1 MPMPLF
7 HRTTQRAADQP
18 PPKRRILVADDDPS
32 IGRLI
37 QTALPAQ
44 QYETVVVANGM
55 EALEAF
61 DRGQFDLVFLDVM
74 MPFVDGFDAC
84 ERIRAKSDVPIVIIT
99 ARDGTDDIVQGFRRG
114 ADEYITKPFRV
125 AEFVARVEAILR
137 RVDMQKARTA
147 PPLVHVG
154 DLVIDATAHKVSVRG
169 AEVKLTPM
177 EFELLYFLAA
187 NAGQV
192 FTREVLFREVWGY
205 EYVGETNLVDV
216 CVRRLREKVE
226 VEPSKPKIIVTVRG
240 VGYKLERA

>member
-1 MPMPLF
+1 MPLF

-137 RVDMQKARTA
+137 RVDMQK
-147 PPLVHVG
+147 
-154 DLVIDATAHKVSVRG
+154 
-169 AEVKLTPM
+169 
-177 EFELLYFLAA
+177 
-187 NAGQV
+187 
-192 FTREVLFREVWGY
+192 
-205 EYVGETNLVDV
+205 
-216 CVRRLREKVE
+216 
-226 VEPSKPKIIVTVRG
+226 
-240 VGYKLERA
+240 

>member
-1 MPMPLF
+1 MPLF
-7 HRTTQRAADQP
+7 HRTSQRAADQS
-18 PPKRRILVADDDPS
+18 PPKRRILVAVDAPA
-32 IGRLI
+32 IERLI
-37 QTALPAQ
+37 QTALPTQ
-44 QYETVVVANGM
+44 QYETKVVANGL

-61 DRGQFDLVFLDVM
+61 ERESFDLIFLDVM

-99 ARDGTDDIVQGFRRG
+99 ARDGTDDIVHGFRRG
-114 ADEYITKPFRV
+114 ADEYITKPFKV

-147 PPLVHVG
+147 PTFVQVG
-154 DLVIDATAHKVSVRG
+154 ELTIDAVAHKVTIRG
-169 AEVKLTPM
+169 KDVKLTPM

-226 VEPSKPKIIVTVRG
+226 IEPSKPKIIITVRG
-240 VGYKLERA
+240 VGYKLEQV